1 MARINHEVA
10 LDVLRDKLAEL
21 KKIQKDYVKG
31 TWRRSYEMEISS
43 LENTIFTLELDQ
55 EQITFR

>member
-21 KKIQKDYVKG
+21 KKIQEDYVKDTG
-31 TWRRSYEMEISS
+31 RHSYEMEIRS
-43 LENTIFTLELDQ
+43 LENTIFSLELDQ
-55 EQITFR
+55 E